1 MGLSSIVTSVMAL
14 FWSMLLLVL
23 LMFISALFLCQILQP
38 AILEG
43 DMTDERREGIYDF
56 YGTPTRAFWTLF
68 EVTLG
73 GQGSSLFRPL
83 TQSLHWAFSIFSL
96 FYLSFVSF
104 AVISIIQALFLKDTL
119 DQAVNDSEA
128 MIQNQLDAKQKY
140 CQKLGEIFQQA
151 DVQ

>member
-43 DMTDERREGIYDF
+43 DMTTERREWIYDSH
-56 YGTPTRAFWTLF
+56 GTPPRAFWTLF

-83 TQSLHWAFSIFSL
+83 TQSVYWAFSIFFF
-96 FYLSFVSF
+96 FYLSFVGF

-119 DQAVNDSEA
+119 DQAEKDAES

-140 CQKLGEIFQQA
+140 CEKLG
-151 DVQ
+151 